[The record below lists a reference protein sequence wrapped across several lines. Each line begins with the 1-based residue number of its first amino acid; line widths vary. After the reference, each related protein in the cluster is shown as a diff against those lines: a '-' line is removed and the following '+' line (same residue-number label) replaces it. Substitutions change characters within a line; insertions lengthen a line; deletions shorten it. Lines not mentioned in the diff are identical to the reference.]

1 MYADTRKRRQS
12 MLLQS
17 LKPEGG
23 SYSLD
28 YAKSDPIK
36 RGMTSS
42 PRGYVPGEHM
52 HHTAIVDVYEPIF
65 RNTHPTEAALLADI
79 AASKGVYLGNHPKNF
94 VSMPENDHLSGM
106 HGYAGDIQM
115 QLNNLGAVERDQ
127 VNQFLNKVGNAPFEA
142 KKKALLTMIEYGQPI
157 MDDRLK
163 SLGYDF
169 KSRPELAREY
179 EQEMLADHAKARKEI
194 AVDKLRRQ
202 VEGKE
207 YLSKTGKPLKGEK
220 LSEARIEEL
229 LRMDDAQA
237 MKDTYQSE
245 LMKEIGRDELR
256 NYYNQVRQNGGDD
269 RQVTINADT
278 VIMEKAING
287 NGRHKRRK

>member
-1 MYADTRKRRQS
+1 

-28 YAKSDPIK
+28 YTKSNPIK
-36 RGMTSS
+36 QGMTSS
-42 PRGYVPGEHM
+42 ERGYVPGEHM

-106 HGYAGDIQM
+106 HGYAGDIRM
-115 QLNNLGAVERDQ
+115 QLNNLGAEERAQ
-127 VNQFLNKVGNAPFEA
+127 VDQFLNKIGDAPFEA
-142 KKKALLTMIEYGQPI
+142 KKEALLTMIEYGQPI

-179 EQEMLADHAKARKEI
+179 EQEMLAEHDRARKEN
-194 AVDKLRRQ
+194 AVEILRR
-202 VEGKE
+202 EIESKE
-207 YLSKTGKPLKGEK
+207 YLSETGKPLRGKK
-220 LSEARIEEL
+220 LTEARIDDL
-229 LRMDDAQA
+229 LRMKDAQA
-237 MKDTYQSE
+237 MKDIYQSE
-245 LMKEIGRDELR
+245 LIKEVGPEELR
-256 NYYNQVRQNGGDD
+256 AYADD
-269 RQVTINADT
+269 MNSSAGNISTKDQGKASNVFADT
-278 VIMEKAING
+278 VLMGKGING
-287 NGRHKRRK
+287 NGRQR

>member
-1 MYADTRKRRQS
+1 MHADTRKRRQS

-23 SYSLD
+23 NYSLD
-28 YAKSDPIK
+28 YTKSDPIK
-36 RGMTSS
+36 KGMTSS

-79 AASKGVYLGNHPKNF
+79 AASKGVPMGNHPKNF

-106 HGYAGDIQM
+106 HGYAGDIRM
-115 QLNNLGAVERDQ
+115 QLNNLGAEERAQ
-127 VNQFLNKVGNAPFEA
+127 VDQFLNKVGNASFEA
-142 KKKALLTMIEYGQPI
+142 KKEALLTMLEYGQPI
-157 MDDRLK
+157 MDDRLT

-179 EQEMLADHAKARKEI
+179 EQELLANYAQARKDN
-194 AVDKLRRQ
+194 AVDILRR
-202 VEGKE
+202 EIESKE
-207 YLSKTGKPLKGEK
+207 HLSKTGKPLRGEK
-220 LSEARIEEL
+220 LAEARIDDL
-229 LRMDDAQA
+229 LRMEDAQA
-237 MKDTYQSE
+237 MKDMYQAE
-245 LMKEIGRDELR
+245 LMKEVGAGDLR
-256 NYYNQVRQNGGDD
+256 NYDNLVRQNGGDD

-278 VIMEKAING
+278 VILEKAING
-287 NGRHKRRK
+287 NGKRRR